1 MAAQLGRTRFIAFS
15 RDPALGPEPSLTYIG
30 APGVPRPQVTGQAR
44 LLIRRWHRDTTPGDG
59 GVLAALRQIETL
71 EVVSLDEAIRDSR
84 LRPAL
89 AAWFRAA
96 LERPG
101 NDSRSGFV
109 RDVGRALHDQRPRHL
124 PS

>member
-71 EVVSLDEAIRDSR
+71 EVVSLDEAVRDNR

-89 AAWFRAA
+89 VAWFRAA
-96 LERPG
+96 LVGAGTDRQ
-101 NDSRSGFV
+101 DAFV
-109 RDVGRALHDQRPRHL
+109 REAGQALHREATRKTGP
-124 PS
+124 